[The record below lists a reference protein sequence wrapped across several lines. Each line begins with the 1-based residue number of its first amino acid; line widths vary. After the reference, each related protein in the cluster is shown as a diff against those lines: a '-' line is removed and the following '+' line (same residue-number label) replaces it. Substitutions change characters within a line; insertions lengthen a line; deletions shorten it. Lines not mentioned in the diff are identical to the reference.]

1 MKILYNL
8 ASRSRPEKFFETLD
22 NLREMSA
29 FTYIVLAKLDKDDA
43 DMYNDQVMHMLRKYP
58 EVCVKWGLSKSKIDA
73 INRDLKDSTLL
84 NEIGIIINL
93 SDDQRFTRQDFDH
106 IIRKHMPDDL
116 DGFVHFPD
124 QYAKASVSTMS
135 IIGKKYFERTGA
147 IYNDEYYSLFADLE
161 ETQKAKLLGKYIFV
175 NEQIFE
181 HRHFTAG
188 LSEKDDLYKRN
199 NSFRLDEI
207 IYQQR
212 RRRNFDLDI
221 PKDPFL
227 LIKYATRGRWRMFFE
242 AIENIYATIS
252 TDNFKIIVS
261 ADLDDV
267 EMNCPETREMIRRY
281 QNVELH
287 YGPAVSKIHAINR
300 DMGTQ
305 AWDWCVV
312 MSDDMKF
319 ITPGWD
325 KKMLESVK
333 KIWPDTWDWFAHF
346 SDGYVK
352 EKLPTLNICGRE
364 WYDRFGYIYHPEYKS
379 VSCDAEN
386 MYVAM
391 MEGRYHYFPEVY
403 FHHLHPANLKQPSDQ
418 LLRRNHAF
426 GDMDTDVYFKRLKR
440 YFDVKEPVLV
450 PEEMKPFL

>member
-8 ASRSRPEKFFETLD
+8 ASRSRPQQFFETLD

-29 FTYIVLAKLDKDDA
+29 CSYIVLAKLDKDDQE
-43 DMYNDQVMHMLRKYP
+43 MYNDQVMAKLRKYP
-58 EVCVKWGLSKSKIDA
+58 EVAIKWGLSNSKIDA

-84 NEIGIIINL
+84 QEVDIIINL
-93 SDDQRFTRQDFDH
+93 SDDQRFIGQDFDD
-106 IIRKHMPDDL
+106 IIRKHMPDDFDAFL
-116 DGFVHFPD
+116 HFPD

-135 IIGKKYFERTGA
+135 IMGRAYFERTGK
-147 IYNDEYYSLFADLE
+147 IYADDYYSLFADLE
-161 ETQKAKLLGKYIFV
+161 ETEKAKLLGKYIYV
-175 NEQIFE
+175 NQQIFE
-181 HRHFTAG
+181 HLHFTAG
-188 LSEKDDLYKRN
+188 LSDKDALYQRN
-199 NSFRLDEI
+199 NTFKQDVRV
-207 IYQQR
+207 YNAR
-212 RRRNFDLDI
+212 RNRNFDLPF

-227 LIKYATRGRWRMFFE
+227 LIKYATRGRWRMFFD
-242 AIENIYATIS
+242 AIENIYSTIQ
-252 TDNFKIIVS
+252 TNQFKIIVS
-261 ADLDDV
+261 ADSDDV
-267 EMNCPETREMIRRY
+267 EMNCPETREMLRRY
-281 QNVELH
+281 QNVELN
-287 YGPAVSKIHAINR
+287 YGPGISKIHAINR
-300 DMGTQ
+300 DMETER
-305 AWDWCVV
+305 WDWCIN

-325 KKMLESVK
+325 KKMLAQIKRV
-333 KIWPDTWDWFAHF
+333 WPDTWDWFAHF
-346 SDGYVK
+346 NDSFTRD
-352 EKLPTLNICGRE
+352 KLPTLNICGRG

-440 YFDVKEPVLV
+440 YFDVKEPILV